1 VRVFE
6 AGDGH
11 SALLPDSPPP
21 SRVPGTWDP
30 IPSPAPGK
38 RAHRVSMA
46 MVMVKEGDCPYPSP
60 YRDSRLRSLYP
71 RIPYRTPVEFPLDW
85 IGAWIEAGMWPGT
98 WLGRSGME
106 KLQEA
111 GALREENENLEDT
124 HGFEV
129 VGTDQLGPADGRR
142 MSGPPALSSPVGSRA
157 GRDRDTQGPPPTGI
171 VMPCMAMHSIA
182 MLCNRLGRM
191 APSGEDPI
199 RRVPVA
205 FRVLASRPSAEA
217 TS

>member
-1 VRVFE
+1 
-6 AGDGH
+6 
-11 SALLPDSPPP
+11 LPYCLIARLPCCIP
-21 SRVPGTWDP
+21 STRHRGP
-30 IPSPAPGK
+30 IPSTEDRARPLENAPIGLAWL
-38 RAHRVSMA
+38 RGIAHT
-46 MVMVKEGDCPYPSP
+46 PSP
-60 YRDSRLRSLYP
+60 YRDSRLRSLCP
-71 RIPYRTPVEFPLDW
+71 RIPYRTPVAFPLDW
-85 IGAWIEAGMWPGT
+85 IGAWIEASMWPGT

-106 KLQEA
+106 KLREA

-142 MSGPPALSSPVGSRA
+142 MSGPRALSSPVGSRA
-157 GRDRDTQGPPPTGI
+157 SRDRDSQGTPPTGI

-182 MLCNRLGRM
+182 MLCNPLGRM

-205 FRVLASRPSAEA
+205 FRVLASRPSAGA
-217 TS
+217 TP